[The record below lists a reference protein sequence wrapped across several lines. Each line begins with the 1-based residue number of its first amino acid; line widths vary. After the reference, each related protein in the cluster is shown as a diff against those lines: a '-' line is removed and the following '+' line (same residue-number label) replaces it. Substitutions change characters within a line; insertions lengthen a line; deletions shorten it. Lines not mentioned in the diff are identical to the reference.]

1 MYLAFTGSH
10 GTGKTTSVFQKAKE
24 MKILAKDKT
33 VGIISENAM
42 FSPLPINRD
51 TTPNSQMWIFTNQIQ
66 SEIAFLAKYDV
77 VISDRTAVDAI
88 AYTFVAGFIELGKAM
103 LELVKN
109 HIKNYDEIYF
119 KTLKHNNY
127 LIADGVRDGKD
138 KRFQKEV
145 EVVLLDLYEK
155 LKIRETSRFHII

>member
-1 MYLAFTGSH
+1 
-10 GTGKTTSVFQKAKE
+10 
-24 MKILAKDKT
+24 
-33 VGIISENAM
+33 
-42 FSPLPINRD
+42 
-51 TTPNSQMWIFTNQIQ
+51 
-66 SEIAFLAKYDV
+66 
-77 VISDRTAVDAI
+77 
-88 AYTFVAGFIELGKAM
+88 M

-155 LKIRETSRFHII
+155 LKIRETSKFHII

>member
-1 MYLAFTGSH
+1 
-10 GTGKTTSVFQKAKE
+10 
-24 MKILAKDKT
+24 
-33 VGIISENAM
+33 
-42 FSPLPINRD
+42 
-51 TTPNSQMWIFTNQIQ
+51 
-66 SEIAFLAKYDV
+66 V

-109 HIKNYDEIYF
+109 HIKNYNEIYF

-127 LIADGVRDGKD
+127 LIENGVRDGKD
-138 KRFQKEV
+138 KRFQEEV

-155 LKIRETSRFHII
+155 LRIKEISKFYII